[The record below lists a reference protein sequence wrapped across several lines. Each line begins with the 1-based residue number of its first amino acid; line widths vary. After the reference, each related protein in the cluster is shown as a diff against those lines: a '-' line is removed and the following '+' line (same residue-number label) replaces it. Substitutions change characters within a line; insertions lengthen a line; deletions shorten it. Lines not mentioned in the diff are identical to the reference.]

1 MRRTVMRWCFLWPGL
16 ALAGCSVAGSPGDA
30 LSGVDLQ
37 GLDIQYGYDSPKPG
51 TDVWVPDLPGPG
63 TDSEPV
69 APPAH
74 EYPSAELLVRITGP
88 TARGSATTAGSLLS
102 LTGIVFSRPGTPVTI
117 SWVSQS
123 VDLGVLTDQGTA
135 TGFPFWM
142 TGGITVMPGD
152 NVITVTA
159 QAGGETAT
167 DTILI
172 THNPSFPFDNPI
184 EVRPPAG
191 FVGEPMKVFVTAAL
205 GPIGDLV
212 DSTLTLQQ
220 VDAQGHVVKELGKMK
235 DDGNVAV
242 SGDEI
247 QKDGVYTVQFNFAC
261 AGANPVYVRATAL
274 VRGAHGHQYTARS
287 ALTRFDC
294 VDRLSVTACAAHQK
308 TLAQA
313 RQAYFQALDAGTVA
327 ARAAAI
333 QVLSADP
340 DVEEVASEAEDGGLW
355 VQWKDQVLGA
365 LNTARGDVRGGAGEP
380 EPSGESEVA
389 APAFASVQSALG
401 GDLAILSKSTLL
413 LAPFASEFG
422 PEEAGFTAKIVSQ
435 IQCPAYRVRGPQQNP
450 KGPHNDAA
458 ASLKVFRQ
466 MTGSGIVVLTTH
478 GETYFRGLSGP
489 AKERLGWS
497 HKGAQ
502 EVLWTGE
509 AVDCARLTTTTKT
522 CKTTAECPAGTECLI
537 TQAVQVVQGTTQTI
551 QASGVCYDATQVDL
565 MRGRVVLGDR
575 TYGITPALIRREGER
590 RKFPR
595 SLVYLG
601 ACRTLY
607 NGTLAAEIFGA
618 GARTV
623 VGYTGTVTNAF
634 AREAGSAFLA
644 QMFEEKKT
652 AGEAY
657 GVGVQDPANPGSY
670 FRLFGARN
678 LSISQADILNA
689 SFETSDLTAWEQ
701 DGDGRVLAKLG
712 QTGPVSGKFMGII
725 STGLGFTDLT
735 GSVQQTFCIPDGV
748 QRLSFWWKYYS
759 EEFHEWC
766 GSEYQD
772 TFQADLTGPTGQKYK
787 VVDLAVD
794 DLCKSDCNKVCDCYF
809 GLFGSCPAAMGSHY
823 VGLTFSDVQFDQGD
837 NWVTPWQK
845 ATYDV
850 SALAGK
856 GPVTLRFY
864 CTDQGDS
871 IYDTAVL
878 VDGIKFE

>member
-1 MRRTVMRWCFLWPGL
+1 MSRMVAGSRWIALGL
-16 ALAGCSVAGSPGDA
+16 ALSGCSVAGSSGDA
-30 LSGVDLQ
+30 RTGVDLQ
-37 GLDIQYGYDSPKPG
+37 GIDIQYGYE
-51 TDVWVPDLPGPG
+51 VPQPG
-63 TDSEPV
+63 TDSWSPDAAGPGPDNGPV
-69 APPAH
+69 VPTAH

-123 VDLGVLTDQGTA
+123 VDQGVLTDQGTA
-135 TGFPFWM
+135 DGFPFWM

-152 NVITVTA
+152 NLVTVTA

-191 FVGEPMKVFVTAAL
+191 FVGEVTKVFATAAL

-212 DSTLTLQQ
+212 DSALTLQQ

-235 DDGNVAV
+235 DDGNVSV

-247 QKDGVYTVQFNFAC
+247 QKDGVYTVQFNFSC
-261 AGANPVYVRATAL
+261 AGADPVYLRATAL
-274 VRGAHGHQYTARS
+274 VRGAYGQQYTARS

-294 VDRLSVTACAAHQK
+294 VDRLSVSACAAHQK

-313 RQAYFQALDAGTVA
+313 REAYLQAVNGGEGTAA

-340 DVEEVASEAEDGGLW
+340 DVGEVASDAEDGGLW

-365 LNTARGDVRGGAGEP
+365 LNTARGDTRGGDGAGDDP
-380 EPSGESEVA
+380 G
-389 APAFASVQSALG
+389 AFASLESALA

-422 PEEAGFTAKIVSQ
+422 QEEAAFTAGIVSH

-466 MTGSGIVVLTTH
+466 MTGNGIVVLTTH

-497 HKGAQ
+497 HRGAQ

-537 TQAVQVVQGTTQTI
+537 TQAVLSVQGTTQTI

-575 TYGITPALIRREGER
+575 TYGVTPALVRWTGER
-590 RKFPR
+590 QKFPN

-607 NGTLAAEIFGA
+607 NGTLAAELFGA

-623 VGYTGTVTNAF
+623 AGYTGTVTNAF
-634 AREAGSAFLA
+634 ARQAGSSFLA

-657 GVGVQDPANPGSY
+657 GVGVQDPENPGSY

-678 LSISQADILNA
+678 LTISQSDILNA

-712 QTGPVSGKFMGII
+712 KTGPVSGKFVGII

-735 GSVQQTFCIPDGV
+735 GSVQQTFCIPEGV
-748 QRLSFWWKYYS
+748 QTLSFWWKYYS

-794 DLCKSDCNKVCDCYF
+794 DLCKSDCNQACECYSGF
-809 GLFGSCPAAMGSHY
+809 FASCPPGMGSHY